1 MKKKRFLTVL
11 LAVIILVV
19 GVGIGAYA
27 ASNYGTQSDPL
38 VAKSYLDDVL
48 TPQLQAQFNAQLD
61 QNVNE
66 LEQEIAAVGSSQGG
80 SFVQVSLTSG
90 KTLKCDI
97 GCEIILRSGS
107 VKSTGALADVTDGAA
122 LSSGAAVSANHL
134 LTVAQN
140 GDGVTAT
147 ADAKLLVRGVYTIG

>member
-1 MKKKRFLTVL
+1 MNKVL
-11 LAVIILVV
+11 KDQLVHKV
-19 GVGIGAYA
+19 LKV
-27 ASNYGTQSDPL
+27 SKVQL
-38 VAKSYLDDVL
+38 V
-48 TPQLQAQFNAQLD
+48 
-61 QNVNE
+61 
-66 LEQEIAAVGSSQGG
+66 
-80 SFVQVSLTSG
+80 LTSG